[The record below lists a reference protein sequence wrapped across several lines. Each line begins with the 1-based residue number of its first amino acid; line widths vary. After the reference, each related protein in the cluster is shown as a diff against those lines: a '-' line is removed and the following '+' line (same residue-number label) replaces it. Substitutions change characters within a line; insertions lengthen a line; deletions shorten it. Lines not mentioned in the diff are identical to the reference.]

1 MKRDTKPLG
10 SAFPGSI
17 TLLGLA
23 LPLLMAVP
31 ESRSAEDPRKSAFA
45 SWTFDQSGPVE
56 KKNPLLVIG
65 DVEFLELPEEEKK
78 ASLARGG
85 TGWFARLQGGHL
97 DAGTHLNLPGAAGTV
112 YLRARDP
119 SGRWEGGLFSKRGS
133 HEITNFNLFAADG
146 RIGGEFHAEGPLP
159 GSVSFAAAG
168 TMGKG
173 WHDLVVRYDGATLEI
188 FCDGSS
194 LGIVPWAGGKLTQNT
209 EPLLIGAETVNGT
222 PVRPFPGEIEQA
234 AIWSRA
240 LKDSEI
246 KALNRRP

>member
-1 MKRDTKPLG
+1 MKRNSKPLMSG
-10 SAFPGSI
+10 FPRFI

-23 LPLLMAVP
+23 LALLMAVP
-31 ESRSAEDPRKSAFA
+31 ESQSAEDPRKSAFA
-45 SWTFDQSGPVE
+45 SWTFDRSGPVE

-65 DVEFLELPEEEKK
+65 AMEFLELPEEEKK

-97 DAGTHLNLPGAAGTV
+97 DAGIHLNLPGAAGTV

-119 SGRWEGGLFSKRGS
+119 TGRWEGGLFSKRGS

-146 RIGGEFHAEGPLP
+146 RIGGEFHGEAPLP

-222 PVRPFPGEIEQA
+222 PVRPFPGDIERA
-234 AIWSRA
+234 VLWSRA
-240 LKDSEI
+240 LSPKEI
-246 KALNRRP
+246 AALSSSR

>member
-1 MKRDTKPLG
+1 MKRNTKPLG

-146 RIGGEFHAEGPLP
+146 RIGGSFTVKLPCPVQSPLP
-159 GSVSFAAAG
+159 PPAPWVKGGTIWWSVMTGPPWKSFVTDPA
-168 TMGKG
+168 
-173 WHDLVVRYDGATLEI
+173 WE
-188 FCDGSS
+188 S
-194 LGIVPWAGGKLTQNT
+194 
-209 EPLLIGAETVNGT
+209 
-222 PVRPFPGEIEQA
+222 FPGRA
-234 AIWSRA
+234 AS
-240 LKDSEI
+240 
-246 KALNRRP
+246 

>member
-1 MKRDTKPLG
+1 MKRNTKPMG

-31 ESRSAEDPRKSAFA
+31 ESRTAEDPRKSAFA

-85 TGWFARLQGGHL
+85 TGWFARLRGGHL
-97 DAGTHLNLPGAAGTV
+97 DAGVHLNLKGDAATI
-112 YLRARDP
+112 YLRARA
-119 SGRWEGGLFSKRGS
+119 STGQWEGGLFSKRGS

-146 RIGGEFHAEGPLP
+146 KIGGEFHGDAALP
-159 GSVSFAAAG
+159 GSVTFPAAG
-168 TMGKG
+168 ILVSS
-173 WHDLVVRYDGATLEI
+173 WHDLVVRYDGTTLEI

-194 LGIVPWAGGKLTQNT
+194 LGIVPWAGGKLTQNV

-222 PVRPFPGEIEQA
+222 PVRPFRGDVEQA
-234 AIWSRA
+234 VLWSRA

-246 KALNRRP
+246 KALSPKK